1 MAKKTTAL
9 AGKIAIVCTAAML
22 AAGGAY
28 TWRQSQAAVPELT
41 TFVDHGTKP
50 VVIGEEEVPLGAK
63 PEVKKETKKSKKTV
77 KLKKASKKTYTKK
90 SKKTKTS
97 TETKQNGNH
106 QVVVKTTVVTDVKQK
121 FKKDSKKKVIITKV
135 TTITETSVQGVGQ
148 GKAQG
153 SAMAQPQSSGQAG
166 KVSINS
172 IAPKLNPTVLNAY
185 HALGFTVT
193 IDPSVSYTGYFNAKN
208 QAIILKRADD
218 TIYHEAGHFLAFV
231 AGNVDT
237 KAEFQAVYREESSKY
252 TGNNKAYVTK
262 NSSEY
267 FAESFRDYT
276 LDPSGLNQSRP
287 KTYAAI
293 TDALNKVTE
302 TQINKI
308 KAAYGPIWN

>member
-135 TTITETSVQGVGQ
+135 TTITETSVQGAGQ
-148 GKAQG
+148 G
-153 SAMAQPQSSGQAG
+153 MAQPQSSGQAG
-166 KVSINS
+166 KVSISS
-172 IAPKLNPTVLNAY
+172 IAPKLNPTVLKAY

-193 IDPSVSYTGYFNAKN
+193 IDPSVPYTGYFNAKN

-218 TIYHEAGHFLAFV
+218 TIYIFLLLWREMWIRKQNFRRFT
-231 AGNVDT
+231 GK
-237 KAEFQAVYREESSKY
+237 KAVSIPEIIRLTWQKTVPNILR
-252 TGNNKAYVTK
+252 NP
-262 NSSEY
+262 SETIPWI
-267 FAESFRDYT
+267 RQD
-276 LDPSGLNQSRP
+276 
-287 KTYAAI
+287 
-293 TDALNKVTE
+293 
-302 TQINKI
+302 
-308 KAAYGPIWN
+308 